1 MEPKE
6 KAKEIFT
13 KHYMT
18 IFNIDSDYS
27 EECLISILAQ
37 KHALI
42 SVQEII
48 NGGIQLRYGNYI
60 NKNDKLNYYTYWEQ
74 VKNEIEK
81 L

>member
-1 MEPKE
+1 MEAKE
-6 KAKEIFT
+6 KAEQLLLKFLKIDNNTKEWFN
-13 KHYMT
+13 KYMAKQ
-18 IFNIDSDYS
+18 
-27 EECLISILAQ
+27 C
-37 KHALI
+37 ALI

>member
-1 MEPKE
+1 MDPKE

-27 EECLISILAQ
+27 EECLISILAK
-37 KHALI
+37 KHAII

-48 NGGIQLRYGNYI
+48 NDNRHS
-60 NKNDKLNYYTYWEQ
+60 DPLNTDIYYWLE

-81 L
+81 I